1 MSGLRTLPLLIPL
14 TGIACVSMVF
24 PAALALAEQEFHD
37 ARSFLY
43 SGLIGLIIV
52 SFTAIAQATRSKSQ
66 TSLGQLQSLLGAFV
80 LMPLVLAVPF
90 FEAVRNTT
98 FLNAYFEM
106 VSSFTTTGAT
116 LFDADRLSNAEHLW
130 RAQVGWMGGFLMWV
144 AAAAILAPLALGGFE
159 VTASGEPG
167 QVVVSGGARAGYS
180 DPSHRLARAVWAL
193 TPVYGGLTL
202 LLWILLLVAGDTPLI
217 ALCHAMSV
225 MATSGISPI
234 GGLAEAPSG
243 IVGEMILFLFMAFA
257 LTRLAF
263 SGDTLGQSRA
273 NLLQDAEFR
282 LGLLIIFALPTLIF
296 LRHWAGAFGV
306 TDVQGFVTGATAY
319 WGSLFTVASFL
330 TTTGFESSGWDEAR
344 AWSGLDTPGMILMG
358 LALIGGGVA
367 TTAGG
372 VKLLRVYALYL
383 NGAHEVERL
392 IHPSSIGRATASSR
406 RLRREGAF
414 IAWVFF
420 MLVAMTIAAMTVF
433 FALAGVDF
441 AHAVLLAITTLSNTG
456 PLVVSAAE
464 TSFDLLEQPTSV
476 KLLMCLGM
484 VLGRLEMLAIIVM
497 LTPDAWRD

>member
-1 MSGLRTLPLLIPL
+1 MNDLRKLPLLIPL
-14 TGIACVSMVF
+14 TGIACASMVA
-24 PAALALAEQEFHD
+24 PAALALAEQDFHD
-37 ARSFLY
+37 ARSFFY
-43 SGLIGLIIV
+43 AGLIGLIVV
-52 SFTAIAQATRSKSQ
+52 SFIAIAQAARPRGQ
-66 TSLGQLQSLLGAFV
+66 TTLGQLQSLLGAFV
-80 LMPLVLAVPF
+80 LLPLVLAVPF

-116 LFDADRLSNAEHLW
+116 LFDVGRLSNAEHLW
-130 RAQVGWMGGFLMWV
+130 RAQVGWMGGLLVWV

-167 QVVVSGGARAGYS
+167 QVVLSGSARAGYA
-180 DPSHRLARAVWAL
+180 DPSLRLSRAVWAL

-202 LLWILLLVAGDTPLI
+202 LLWVLLLVAGDPPLV

-225 MATSGISPI
+225 LATSGISPI

-243 IVGEMILFLFMAFA
+243 IAGEAILFLFMGFA
-257 LTRLAF
+257 LTRLSF
-263 SGDTLGQSRA
+263 SGDTLGQSRSS
-273 NLLQDAEFR
+273 LLQDAEFR
-282 LGLLIIFALPTLIF
+282 LGLLIIFALPVLLF
-296 LRHWAGAFGV
+296 MRHWVGAFGV
-306 TDVQGFVTGATAY
+306 NDVAGFATGATAL

-330 TTTGFESSGWDEAR
+330 TTTGFESSGWDEAQ
-344 AWSGLDTPGMILMG
+344 AWSGLSTPGLILMG

-392 IHPSSIGRATASSR
+392 IHPSAIGRATAASR

-420 MLVAMTIAAMTVF
+420 MMVAMTIAAMTVL

-441 AHAVLLAITTLSNTG
+441 DHAVLLATATLSNTG
-456 PLVVSAAE
+456 PLISSAAE
-464 TSFDLLEQPTSV
+464 TPFPLLEQTAGV
-476 KLLMCLGM
+476 KVLMCLGM